1 VLFSFAPHRDY
12 ELGNQEM
19 PASRLQIVRPS
30 RGCRRRGFSL
40 VEALVALTIMT
51 MAGSVMLLA
60 IESCL
65 STTTEAV
72 DRLIA
77 DGMANQLLDEISL
90 KRFMTAG
97 DTPLSISGP
106 SAFETSGSG
115 RERFND
121 LDDYK
126 NFSVKPAEGIWGER
140 LGSGNDSGGT
150 RNANFC
156 IPSSQFTNWRQRVDI
171 YFVSP
176 TNHSQKL
183 TGSST
188 SYYRAVE
195 VIIEYVEADGS
206 VIPLARRRRVYAYQP
221 PHS

>member
-1 VLFSFAPHRDY
+1 LR
-12 ELGNQEM
+12 G
-19 PASRLQIVRPS
+19 SRNHC
-30 RGCRRRGFSL
+30 RGGFSL

-65 STTTEAV
+65 STTTDAV
-72 DRLIA
+72 DKLIA

-90 KRFMTAG
+90 KRFMSPG

-106 SAFETSGSG
+106 NSTETAGYG

-121 LDDYK
+121 IDDFK
-126 NFSVKPAEGIWGER
+126 AFSVKPAEGIWGET
-140 LGSGNDSGGT
+140 LGTGNDSGGA
-150 RNANFC
+150 RNTNFC
-156 IPSSQFTNWRQRVDI
+156 IPSTQFANWRQRVDV
-171 YFVSP
+171 YFVSA
-176 TNHSQKL
+176 TDHSQKL

-195 VIIEYVEADGS
+195 VTIEYVAANGS
-206 VIPLARRRRVYAYQP
+206 VTPLAKRRRVYAYFP
-221 PHS
+221 PHT

>member
-1 VLFSFAPHRDY
+1 
-12 ELGNQEM
+12 M
-19 PASRLQIVRPS
+19 PANLICSVR
-30 RGCRRRGFSL
+30 RCRCPQRRAFSL

-60 IESCL
+60 VESCL
-65 STTTEAV
+65 TSTTEAV
-72 DRLIA
+72 DQLIA

-90 KRFMTAG
+90 KRFMANG

-106 SAFETSGSG
+106 SSYETSGNG

-126 NFSVKPAEGIWGER
+126 NFSARPAEGIWGET
-140 LGSGNDSGGT
+140 LGTGNDSGGT
-150 RNANFC
+150 RNANFML
-156 IPSSQFTNWRQRVDI
+156 PSTQFANWRQRVEI

-176 TNHSQKL
+176 TNHSQRL

-195 VIIEYVEADGS
+195 VTIEYVRADGG
-206 VIPLARRRRVYAYQP
+206 VIPLAKRRRVYAYMP
-221 PHS
+221 PPT

>member
-1 VLFSFAPHRDY
+1 
-12 ELGNQEM
+12 M
-19 PASRLQIVRPS
+19 PANPICTHLRSRHRQRTA
-30 RGCRRRGFSL
+30 FSL
-40 VEALVALTIMT
+40 AEALVALTIMT

-60 IESCL
+60 VESCL
-65 STTTEAV
+65 TSTTEAV
-72 DRLIA
+72 DHLIA

-97 DTPLSISGP
+97 DTPLTISGP
-106 SAFETSGSG
+106 SVTEAAGNG

-126 NFSVKPAEGIWGER
+126 NVSSKPAEGIWGET
-140 LGSGNDSGGT
+140 LGTGNDAGAP
-150 RNANFC
+150 RNANFSV
-156 IPSSQFTNWRQRVDI
+156 PSTQFTNWRQRVEI

-195 VIIEYVEADGS
+195 VTIEYVKPNGG
-206 VIPLARRRRVYAYQP
+206 VIPLAKRRRVYAYMP
-221 PHS
+221 PPT